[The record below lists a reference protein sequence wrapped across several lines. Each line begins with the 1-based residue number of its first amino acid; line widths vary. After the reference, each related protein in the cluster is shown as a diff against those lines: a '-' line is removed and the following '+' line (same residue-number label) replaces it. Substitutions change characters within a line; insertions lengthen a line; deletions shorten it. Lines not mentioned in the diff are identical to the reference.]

1 MLKTRKDLEKVIQDF
16 DQFSEFIHKF
26 KEFIDTGKLA
36 EFYCSKLFDL
46 KLVKPHN
53 SNIDALGPKGE
64 RIEIKHRFYSGKTPP
79 GMKVNLDIIDYVFYV
94 QLDENSLLPKE
105 IFKIKSKD
113 IEYKS
118 DKRVSFRKAFK
129 ENKAELIYQS

>member
-16 DQFSEFIHKF
+16 DQFSEFIYKF

-79 GMKVNLDIIDYVFYV
+79 GMKVNLDVIDYVFYV
-94 QLDENSLLPKE
+94 QLDENSLLPKKN
-105 IFKIKSKD
+105 IQNKIKRYRVQ
-113 IEYKS
+113 IRQKS
-118 DKRVSFRKAFK
+118 FFQKSIQG
-129 ENKAELIYQS
+129 E